1 MKQLTL
7 TTKYLFLVIFLIS
20 QSGILFAQTS
30 VLEWVHAL
38 GGPLYDNG
46 QAVATDSQNNVY
58 VTGTFSGTADFDPG
72 TGTAYIN
79 SGADQNV
86 FIQKLSPDGNFI
98 WAKIF
103 PAGNSTIV
111 TSITVDPS
119 DHVILGGRFTG
130 TMVFPTV
137 DSTSTISSPG
147 QADAY
152 IVKLNAGGQFVW
164 ARSFGNPNDTAN
176 NSDQINALKTDA
188 SGNIYSS
195 GHFYGAADFDPSPMG
210 TVILTA
216 TGTNM
221 DIFIQKL
228 SPGGDLIW
236 AKKIG
241 AGSSEGSA
249 SMSIYQNTLLLTG
262 FFQQTVDFDPSASNT
277 SLSSQGYADIFLLSL
292 TTDGDFNQVKQF
304 GSVFND
310 KGVDLITD
318 PSGAIYL
325 TGIFDAAIDL
335 DPGTGTNSVTPAS
348 GTDFFVLKLTPSADF
363 SWAKTFAGTYYKYS
377 RALAYHPDNGIVV
390 TGIFGDSVHFDPGNP
405 AGSFSSAQEDI
416 FLVYLD
422 PNGNYIWSGTYGNQG
437 ILDQDYVNGIAVDN
451 LGGIYSTGRFVDAV
465 DFDCGPGVETL
476 TPSGPS
482 DIYIQKLNGKTLSII
497 SHSVADFKLYPN
509 PASQQLFI
517 SAASLNNCRVTIC
530 NSLGMIVLEKELSG
544 TESQLDIQNLSPGS
558 YVVNLT
564 NESGS
569 THQRMVK
576 STD

>member
-1 MKQLTL
+1 MKQLAL
-7 TTKYLFLVIFLIS
+7 TIKYLFLLGILIS

-38 GGPLYDNG
+38 GGPQSDNG
-46 QAVATDSQNNVY
+46 RAVATDSQNNVY

-79 SGADQNV
+79 SGAGSNV

-98 WAKIF
+98 WAKVF
-103 PAGNSTIV
+103 PAGSSTMV
-111 TSITVDPS
+111 TSLTIDPS

-130 TMVFPTV
+130 TMVFSTV

-147 QADAY
+147 QANAY

-164 ARSFGNPNDTAN
+164 ARSFGNPNDTA
-176 NSDQINALKTDA
+176 DDPDLIQALKTDA
-188 SGNIYSS
+188 SGNIYST
-195 GHFYGAADFDPSPMG
+195 GHFYGAADFDPSPVG

-216 TGTNM
+216 TGANM

-236 AKKIG
+236 VKKIG
-241 AGSSEGSA
+241 GGDTEESVA
-249 SMSIYQNTLLLTG
+249 MSIHQNTLLLTG
-262 FFQQTVDFDPSASNT
+262 WFRQTADFDPSASIT
-277 SLSSQGYADIFLLSL
+277 SLNSQGYADIFLLSL
-292 TTDGDFNQVKQF
+292 TTDGNFNQVKQF
-304 GSVFND
+304 GSAFND
-310 KGVDLITD
+310 KGVDLTTD

-377 RALAYHPDNGIVV
+377 RALAWHPDNGIVV
-390 TGIFGDSVHFDPGNP
+390 TGIFNGTVDFDSGST
-405 AGSFSSAQEDI
+405 AGSYSGVDNI
-416 FLVYLD
+416 LLVYLD
-422 PNGNYIWSGTYGNQG
+422 ANGNYLWSGAYGNTG
-437 ILDQDYVNGIAVDN
+437 ISYDEQVYDITVDN
-451 LGGIYSTGRFVDAV
+451 LGGIYSTGWFAEAI
-465 DFDCGPGVETL
+465 DFDCGPGVEIL

-482 DIYIQKLNGKTLSII
+482 DVYIQKLNGSILSLT
-497 SHSVADFKLYPN
+497 SHAVADFKLYPN

-517 SAASLNNCRVTIC
+517 AAANLNNCRVTIC
-530 NSLGMIVLEKELSG
+530 NSLGTIVLEKELSD
-544 TESQLDIQNLSPGS
+544 TDNRLDIEKLSPGS
-558 YVVNLT
+558 YVVKLT
-564 NESGS
+564 NEYGS
-569 THQRMVK
+569 KHQGFVK
-576 STD
+576 I